1 MHARIDHLLSLR
13 DHAPTEA
20 WVAEHVEQCPECGA
34 ELRRLERMRSKL
46 QALPQMEPQADSWAA
61 IQAKMR
67 SDSGVP
73 VWERRLRHV
82 AVAASLFVLGVVVT
96 VIVRQHGI
104 TPPAEVADT
113 RVPPESVAVSMVND
127 LVSQSQHLDHMLQSL
142 PDRPQIERVS
152 TAATI
157 DTIEQRIQ
165 WLDFQLSYA
174 HEQGLNERQA
184 QRLWSERVEL
194 MDSLVKIRS
203 AESGGISF

>member
-13 DHAPTEA
+13 DGVPTET
-20 WVAEHVEQCPECGA
+20 WVAGHVEQCSSCA
-34 ELRRLERMRSKL
+34 AQLCRLEDMRSQL
-46 QALPQMEPQADSWAA
+46 QGLAQLDAPASSWDA
-61 IQAKMR
+61 IQSQLR
-67 SDSGVP
+67 SSSVP
-73 VWERRLRHV
+73 RWQRRV
-82 AVAASLFVLGVVVT
+82 GYAAAAASLFVLGIVVT
-96 VIVRQHGI
+96 VIIRQHGI
-104 TPPAEVADT
+104 TPPQAVIANQD
-113 RVPPESVAVSMVND
+113 VPQLSPVTQMNE
-127 LVSQSQHLDHMLQSL
+127 LVSQSQHLDHLLQAL
-142 PDRPQIERVS
+142 PERPQVERVS

-174 HEQGLNERQA
+174 HEQGLNEQQA

>member
-13 DHAPTEA
+13 DGVPTDA
-20 WVAEHVEQCPECGA
+20 WVAGHVEQCSSCA
-34 ELRRLERMRSKL
+34 AQLRRLEDMRSQLQGLGQLDAPESSWEAIQARMRSSRVPRW
-46 QALPQMEPQADSWAA
+46 QRRVAYAA
-61 IQAKMR
+61 A
-67 SDSGVP
+67 
-73 VWERRLRHV
+73 
-82 AVAASLFVLGVVVT
+82 AASLFVLGIVAT
-96 VIVRQHGI
+96 VIIRQQGI
-104 TPPAEVADT
+104 TPPQEMIATGD
-113 RVPPESVAVSMVND
+113 VPWIAPPPKVNE
-127 LVSQSQHLDHMLQSL
+127 LVEQSQHLDHLLQAL
-142 PDRPQIERVS
+142 PERPRVERVS

-174 HEQGLNERQA
+174 HEQGLNELQA